1 MQQFVLKAWKN
12 KQTNPPPSSHT
23 HTHTPSSQQY
33 DAIQLKKELEK
44 VQAENEEQRA
54 EYKRKLGEEKA
65 AGERA
70 RKKQRRLEK
79 EKEDLEKK
87 VQSANADNFAAFC
100 TESPAGTP
108 RMTPLTPAAVA
119 ATATGTPALGSPLRF
134 RSMSVSTG
142 PHAKSKSTLS
152 QFII

>member
-1 MQQFVLKAWKN
+1 M
-12 KQTNPPPSSHT
+12 
-23 HTHTPSSQQY
+23 
-33 DAIQLKKELEK
+33 
-44 VQAENEEQRA
+44 QAENEEQRA
-54 EYKRKLGEEKA
+54 EYKRKLSEEKA

-119 ATATGTPALGSPLRF
+119 ATTAGTPALGSPLRF

-142 PHAKSKSTLS
+142 PHAKPKSTLS